1 MLLFAIFVRIGDF
14 SETPAPI
21 PSKNWVMWSKKK
33 YELHEAKV
41 YRRMLPK
48 NFTLYA
54 CFHFTLVLIH
64 INTTILLL
72 IIPNTDFILASKC
85 KVGNLCRVKF
95 VVLFTSY
102 WQFWYF
108 GCDFQGKYCDSGV
121 VPHFVFINS
130 TCQYK
135 YCWISWIS
143 ENYQTSYSGLRFFL
157 FLKDHKCVFV
167 KMIL

>member
-1 MLLFAIFVRIGDF
+1 MPLFKIFVSILYF
-14 SETPAPI
+14 SETPASI

-33 YELHEAKV
+33 YEWHEAKV
-41 YRRMLPK
+41 YRGMFPK
-48 NFTLYA
+48 HFTLYA

-64 INTTILLL
+64 KDTTITLL
-72 IIPNTDFILASKC
+72 IIPNTDFILALKC
-85 KVGNLCRVKF
+85 KVGNLCSVGF

-108 GCDFQGKYCDSGV
+108 GCHFQGKYCDSGV

-143 ENYQTSYSGLRFFL
+143 ENYQTSYSGSIFL
-157 FLKDHKCVFV
+157 YFSYGS
-167 KMIL
+167 

>member
-1 MLLFAIFVRIGDF
+1 MLLIAIFVRIGYF

-33 YELHEAKV
+33 FEWPETKV
-41 YRRMLPK
+41 YRRMLSK
-48 NFTLYA
+48 HITLYA
-54 CFHFTLVLIH
+54 CYHFILILIH
-64 INTTILLL
+64 MSTMITLLV
-72 IIPNTDFILASKC
+72 IPNTDFILTSKSEISA
-85 KVGNLCRVKF
+85 GLDSWYF
-95 VVLFTSY
+95 FTSY

-143 ENYQTSYSGLRFFL
+143 ENHQTSYSGYIFSYFS
-157 FLKDHKCVFV
+157 
-167 KMIL
+167 